1 MRYEFIVPGSLDE
14 DVAAAFPELTVAP
27 YPTGGT
33 SLFGPVIDEADV
45 ATLLSRMRNLGLS
58 VVDVHPLPD

>member
-1 MRYEFIVPGSLDE
+1 MRYEFIVPGQVGE
-14 DVAAAFPELTVAP
+14 DVAAFLPELTIAP

-45 ATLLSRMRNLGLS
+45 STMLARMRDLGLS
-58 VVDVHPLPD
+58 VVEVHPIPD

>member
-1 MRYEFIVPGSLDE
+1 MRYEFIVAGRLSDDL
-14 DVAAAFPELTVAP
+14 AAALPELTAMP

-45 ATLLSRMRNLGLS
+45 STLLARMQDLGLS
-58 VVDVHPLPD
+58 VVEARPLPD